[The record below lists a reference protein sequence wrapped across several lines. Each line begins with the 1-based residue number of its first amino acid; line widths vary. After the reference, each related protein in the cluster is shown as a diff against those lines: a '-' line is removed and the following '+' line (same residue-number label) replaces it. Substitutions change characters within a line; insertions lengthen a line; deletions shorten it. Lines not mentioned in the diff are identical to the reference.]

1 MARKK
6 IEIGKLKP
14 VLEKLKEQLSIE
26 DWILIALYSSPK
38 KSYPSEIYIQK
49 FLFLAQKYLKNIDI
63 EFQPYRL
70 GPYSPSVKDSID
82 ILISE
87 NSIKKDPSGELKLSQ
102 KGLKK
107 AENRFLQC
115 SDKERELLSE
125 LGRFIYNM
133 SEDELLLY
141 TYIVHG
147 YKEKSDIINKLLQR
161 RIPIAISLVR
171 KNLVSISLAAKI
183 AGMSLQEFIKF
194 LKKKGIKPYIAEVE
208 DIDKAS
214 SLGSSTYL

>member
-1 MARKK
+1 
-6 IEIGKLKP
+6 
-14 VLEKLKEQLSIE
+14 
-26 DWILIALYSSPK
+26 
-38 KSYPSEIYIQK
+38 
-49 FLFLAQKYLKNIDI
+49 
-63 EFQPYRL
+63 
-70 GPYSPSVKDSID
+70 
-82 ILISE
+82 
-87 NSIKKDPSGELKLSQ
+87 
-102 KGLKK
+102 
-107 AENRFLQC
+107 
-115 SDKERELLSE
+115 
-125 LGRFIYNM
+125 M